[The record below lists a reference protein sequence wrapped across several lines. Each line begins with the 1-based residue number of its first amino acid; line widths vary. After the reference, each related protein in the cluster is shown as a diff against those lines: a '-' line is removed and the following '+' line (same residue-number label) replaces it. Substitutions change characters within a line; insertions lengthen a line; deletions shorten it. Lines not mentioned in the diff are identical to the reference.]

1 MTLSAFEFD
10 TGGQAAIEPVDTN
23 DSRVQR
29 TRDTI
34 VVKQR
39 GNERVAAY
47 FRLDPRLSAAGDYH
61 CITVEYLDRGTGH
74 WFIEH
79 DRIGARVGDLHAW
92 SRSEKISLA
101 DSGQWL
107 RVAIPLQSPRWTGS
121 LENADFRIVIL
132 DPSASGFVMR
142 GLDVSEHGDDAPGDC
157 HTDPEP
163 GTDRSS
169 LPRSHRYVKPSP
181 GLPLTFTVPG
191 PVSVSIIVPVF
202 NRLAYTRDCLHG
214 IMEFTPAMYE
224 VIVVDNGS
232 TDGSGDWLAGVPGLR
247 LLRNETNHGFARACN
262 AGAAI
267 ARGEW
272 LLFLNNDT
280 IPQPG
285 WLTAM
290 IAAAERDPRIAIV
303 GSKLIYPQSETVQHG
318 GVSFGTSR
326 LPQHDYEHADPD
338 HDAVSVDREVDAVTG
353 ACLLT
358 RRARFRELDGFDT
371 GFVNGFED
379 VDFCLRA
386 RQQGGRI
393 LFCAH
398 SRLLHYKS
406 VSAPRID
413 TRTDKANIEL
423 FRSRWDRY
431 IADHLVTGVPAS
443 AGDPGTR
450 GNTGNHADGE
460 ALTLTVDRLP
470 HQIRMHR
477 GQIRSQTGMLVEGAV
492 VCRAGDHPGGH
503 CVYGGYLEVE
513 DHFEATAEFLVQVS
527 NCDGRGGAIATIDVY
542 DYARDEIQATGDLKD
557 PGEDRPLSRCPLRFT
572 ACPGQ
577 ILEFR
582 VFWRGRCD
590 LAVAGIDILAAPAA

>member
-10 TGGQAAIEPVDTN
+10 AGGQAAIEPVDTN
-23 DSRVQR
+23 DSRVRR

-47 FRLDPRLSAAGDYH
+47 FRLDPRRAAAGDYRR
-61 CITVEYLDRGTGH
+61 ITVEYLDRGTGH

-92 SRSEKISLA
+92 SRSEKIALA

-107 RVAIPLQSPRWTGS
+107 RAAIPLHSPRWTGS

-132 DPSASGFVMR
+132 DPSASGFIMR
-142 GLDVSEHGDDAPGDC
+142 GLDVSGNSDDAPGAA
-157 HTDPEP
+157 HAGPEP
-163 GTDRSS
+163 ETDDAPP
-169 LPRSHRYVKPSP
+169 PRSHRYVKPSP
-181 GLPLTFTVPG
+181 ALTLGFTVPD
-191 PVSVSIIVPVF
+191 PVQVSIIVPVF
-202 NRLAYTRDCLHG
+202 NRLAYTMDCLHG
-214 IMEFTPAMYE
+214 IMEYTPAMYE

-247 LLRNETNHGFARACN
+247 LLSNETNQGFASACN
-262 AGAAI
+262 AGAAT

-272 LLFLNNDT
+272 LVFLNNDT

-285 WLTAM
+285 WLSAM
-290 IAAAERDPRIAIV
+290 IAAAERDPRIDIV
-303 GSKLIYPQSETVQHG
+303 GSKLIYPHSETVQHG

-338 HDAVSVDREVDAVTG
+338 HDTLSVDREVDAVTG

-379 VDFCLRA
+379 VDYCLRA
-386 RQQGGRI
+386 RRQGGKV

-413 TRTDKANIEL
+413 TRTDKANIER
-423 FRSRWDRY
+423 FRRRWDRY
-431 IADHLVTGVPAS
+431 IADHLATGVPAS

-450 GNTGNHADGE
+450 GNTGNHTDDAVF
-460 ALTLTVDRLP
+460 TLTGHRLP
-470 HQIRMHR
+470 HRIRMHR
-477 GQIRSQTGMLVEGAV
+477 DAIRSQTGMLVEGAV
-492 VCRAGDHPGGH
+492 VCRAGNHPSGH

-513 DHFEATAEFLVQVS
+513 DHFEARADFLIQVS
-527 NCDGRGGAIATIDVY
+527 NCDERGGAIATIDVY
-542 DYARDEIQATGDLKD
+542 DYAGDEVQASGDLRN
-557 PGEDRPLSRCPLRFT
+557 PGGDCPLSRCPLRFT
-572 ACPGQ
+572 ARPGQ

-590 LAVAGIDILAAPAA
+590 LAVAGIDILADAT